1 MPSLFILLLWLVNSQ
16 YLAVLIKLGHEILQC
31 FNARNLVVVPQGGN
45 NGSVKGSVP
54 ICDKVISLHKSAFIG
69 LSVELFILPL
79 IELFSCLSSGHRLH
93 YSFVGNCLLSR
104 YYEPWSNGLDHFILR
119 GALFR
124 FHSWF
129 WKISIGQTAS
139 VLQQWVLI
147 RYSCGL
153 DSWCRSV
160 ESWHVKLAA
169 FWLIWLLFFWDW
181 QLFFGDM
188 LGVPIKGDSRYDL
201 KYILI
206 DTATFAASPFIS
218 DKMTLPL
225 WKLQLFI
232 YKNKRTRE
240 ETEHVEIFQD
250 LNSFCVQVYKF
261 TVNMCLGSCTSIDN
275 ILKK

>member
-1 MPSLFILLLWLVNSQ
+1 MGFFQ

-119 GALFR
+119 GVSGIMACEAGCILIDLVTLFLGLTTIFYTIPVDLSAKGSCQIGGNMR
-124 FHSWF
+124 WLTNFVIWF
-129 WKISIGQTAS
+129 ASS
-139 VLQQWVLI
+139 VLSNVCCFYSHVAILGAWLI
-147 RYSCGL
+147 RFITKRL
-153 DSWCRSV
+153 EIVPADETV
-160 ESWHVKLAA
+160 
-169 FWLIWLLFFWDW
+169 
-181 QLFFGDM
+181 GDM

-225 WKLQLFI
+225 
-232 YKNKRTRE
+232 
-240 ETEHVEIFQD
+240 
-250 LNSFCVQVYKF
+250 
-261 TVNMCLGSCTSIDN
+261 
-275 ILKK
+275 